1 MRIRGQ
7 VIGWM
12 LSVALLMGSDPA
24 NAAPIGA
31 AASPAGDATGTQ
43 AHRIADCLQ
52 RFGVNTFSKLNRNG
66 YPWSWGGS
74 KGEYDAATT
83 ARAINY
89 LTGDSGLTIQVR
101 EYHSGD
107 GSTNDHLTP
116 LQTGWIRQVFQ
127 ATGSPFSI
135 AIGANGK
142 TNAIGGMVKIVQDS
156 ERSGLHYVRWVEGIN
171 EPNMDFGAGKVT
183 PAATVAMQTQLFQQV
198 HAATPAVS
206 VVGPSIVFG
215 LPNPAAYLTKYLGA
229 TTNAIL
235 AHSDLNN
242 VHFYPGWSPN
252 GTYAHSR
259 AGEFADIDNGFKQAL
274 PGKQAVCTEWHTTLF
289 SRIHKTNDVYD
300 AYWAPIFLL
309 SSYLDYD
316 WQGAFWFAL
325 FNYGGPHPYCGLFA
339 TNDASP
345 YAQANTLR
353 TLFQLTGDHGADKCS
368 FTPGKL
374 AVTVAGL
381 PAAPPNAPHA
391 GGRWALF
398 QNSTGTYFLMLWN
411 EQDDISPATV
421 PVTVT
426 FPAHAMAK
434 VEEFNITAANPA
446 ALQTQR
452 NTRKLT
458 VNLDTSLR
466 LLRITY

>member
-1 MRIRGQ
+1 
-7 VIGWM
+7 
-12 LSVALLMGSDPA
+12 MG
-24 NAAPIGA
+24 AADSA
-31 AASPAGDATGTQ
+31 AASAAMAASPAGDTTGTQ

-66 YPWSWGGS
+66 YTWRWGGS

-89 LTGDSGLTIQVR
+89 LTAGSGLTIQVR

-107 GSTNDHLTP
+107 GSASDHLTP
-116 LQTGWIRQVFQ
+116 LQTEWIRQVFQ

-142 TNAIGGMVKIVQDS
+142 TAAIGGMLKIVQDA

-171 EPNMDFGAGKVT
+171 EPNSDFGAGKVSN
-183 PAATVAMQTQLFQQV
+183 AATLDMQTQLFQRV
-198 HAATPAVS
+198 HAAAPAVS

-215 LPNPAAYLTKYLGA
+215 LPCPEAYLAKYLGA

-235 AHSDLNN
+235 AHEDLNN

-259 AGEFADIDNGFKQAL
+259 LGEFADIDNGFKKVL
-274 PGKQAVCTEWHTTLF
+274 PGKQALCTEWHTTLF
-289 SRIHKTNDVYD
+289 SSIHKTNAVYD
-300 AYWAPIFLL
+300 AYWASIFLL

-339 TNDASP
+339 TNDVSP

-353 TLFQLTGDHGADKCS
+353 TLFQLTGDHGAGKLS
-368 FTPGKL
+368 FKPGKL
-374 AVTVAGL
+374 DVTVTGL
-381 PAAPPNAPHA
+381 PAAPTNAPHA

-398 QNSTGTYFLMLWN
+398 QNSAGTYFLMLWN
-411 EQDDISPATV
+411 EQNDLNPTAT

-426 FPAHAMAK
+426 FNAHAMTK
-434 VEEFNITAANPA
+434 VEEFNITAANPTV
-446 ALQTQR
+446 LQTQVKAR
-452 NTRKLT
+452 TVT